1 MILTALFIIV
11 GQLFV
16 ITDAVGNLPIFYS
29 ITKGLDKKERH
40 ETFLTAAIFS
50 FILLVV
56 FTFLGKFILDIFG
69 IKMSD
74 FRIAGGILILVI
86 AIIILVRGS
95 LFQAKEKIEVGV
107 VPLGCPLLTGP
118 GAITTSMVALAT
130 YGAPVTLLAITINF
144 LLSVLVLSFGERIF
158 KTIGE
163 TGAMIIG
170 RIMTIILATIAVSFI
185 HSGISMWIAEF
196 TR

>member
-170 RIMTIILATIAVSFI
+170 SPSPA
-185 HSGISMWIAEF
+185 
-196 TR
+196 